1 MICEITNPPSRL
13 EPKNRKD
20 RGHPVANLAARPSA
34 ISDNVNKHP
43 LRAPAANRPGFLGE
57 VFEGFCCPP
66 VGGARALAVVGVT
79 PLCLIRTCR
88 RLDNTT
94 WEASGQKHSML
105 EIATTTWLVYVRSY
119 SRYHNVGSDCGS
131 GHIEEHVQIGLVAS
145 AVPGTAVTSPRTGN
159 GCLRAGDA
167 DVGCFG
173 GLGCVRRWL
182 DVDGLLPNAREE
194 EKVPGEVHPGPD
206 GWMADVSGPSVV
218 SFPDQERKRSHGAR
232 WPSCAPFLAEGRC
245 MYTEKEEDMCPLNSF
260 NLTTN
265 CNHWRR
271 RH

>member
-1 MICEITNPPSRL
+1 MPPDPPSL
-13 EPKNRKD
+13 
-20 RGHPVANLAARPSA
+20 LAPLALDSRFCAR
-34 ISDNVNKHP
+34 
-43 LRAPAANRPGFLGE
+43 LRAPSALHSQNPSVKLAPWADGKKVKLG
-57 VFEGFCCPP
+57 
-66 VGGARALAVVGVT
+66 RALADVDSDS
-79 PLCLIRTCR
+79 PLFVDAYLGTRA
-88 RLDNTT
+88 D
-94 WEASGQKHSML
+94 
-105 EIATTTWLVYVRSY
+105 
-119 SRYHNVGSDCGS
+119 
-131 GHIEEHVQIGLVAS
+131 IEEHVQIGLVAS